1 MSESKVDDLGVG
13 LLDADPLVAARLAF
27 GQPATAIT
35 LPATLLR
42 QRLSSPSTDLQMP
55 RDSIEAW
62 GASAPARATSSRRSS
77 RLSNAADSTVH
88 YLGGTRRRRS
98 KAAISSIVDSTCI
111 LSSSLLR

>member
-42 QRLSSPSTDLQMP
+42 QRLSSPTADLQMP
-55 RDSIEAW
+55 RDRIEAW
-62 GASAPARATSSRRSS
+62 GASAPARATPSRRPS
-77 RLSNAADSTVH
+77 RLSNAARPNSV
-88 YLGGTRRRRS
+88 RRRARTAAVSSTTKTGPAAVVMPRS
-98 KAAISSIVDSTCI
+98 AAA
-111 LSSSLLR
+111 RH

>member
-27 GQPATAIT
+27 GHPATAIT

-42 QRLSSPSTDLQMP
+42 QRLSSPSFDLQLP

-62 GASAPARATSSRRSS
+62 GAPPPPRAISSRRSPTRS
-77 RLSNAADSTVH
+77 HAAPPNSARSEPRTAAMSSTPKTVP
-88 YLGGTRRRRS
+88 
-98 KAAISSIVDSTCI
+98 A
-111 LSSSLLR
+111 